1 MSKKYLTGAICFA
14 LTGSLLAAC
23 GREASSPA
31 SGTAMEAGI
40 AAERADTSTE
50 KAGTAS
56 DEAETAAKTGDAALL
71 RQKYA
76 ESLRDLIRLHEF
88 PNGVPADTSFVE
100 GDDFSGNQ
108 FAVCDIDQ
116 DGTEELLISYQDAS
130 MAGMVLYVFQYD
142 AGTDA
147 FTTELAEFP
156 SVRFYSNGYVAADSS
171 HNQGKGGKFLP
182 YTLYRYDQDTDVYE
196 RVAYIDAWEKEML
209 PDGFPEEADVSGSG
223 YVYYISTEDGSGQ
236 AVEPQDVSVYE
247 ALVADT
253 YGGAEEINVEYDAIT
268 WENIEGI
275 SVPEY
280 D

>member
-1 MSKKYLTGAICFA
+1 
-14 LTGSLLAAC
+14 
-23 GREASSPA
+23 
-31 SGTAMEAGI
+31 
-40 AAERADTSTE
+40 
-50 KAGTAS
+50 
-56 DEAETAAKTGDAALL
+56 
-71 RQKYA
+71 
-76 ESLRDLIRLHEF
+76 
-88 PNGVPADTSFVE
+88 
-100 GDDFSGNQ
+100 
-108 FAVCDIDQ
+108 
-116 DGTEELLISYQDAS
+116 

-171 HNQGKGGKFLP
+171 HNQGKGGKFWP
-182 YTLYRYDQDTDVYE
+182 YTIYRYDQDTDVYE

>member
-1 MSKKYLTGAICFA
+1 MFRIDRKPSRRMRRGGFLSCVRDCD
-14 LTGSLLAAC
+14 GSGNCC
-23 GREASSPA
+23 GTCRYFHGKGGDCQRR
-31 SGTAMEAGI
+31 SGDC
-40 AAERADTSTE
+40 RQ
-50 KAGTAS
+50 
-56 DEAETAAKTGDAALL
+56 TGDAALL

-171 HNQGKGGKFLP
+171 HNQGKGGKFWP
-182 YTLYRYDQDTDVYE
+182 YTIYRYDQDTDVYE
-196 RVAYIDAWEKEML
+196 RVAYIDAGRKKC
-209 PDGFPEEADVSGSG
+209 FPTDSRRK
-223 YVYYISTEDGSGQ
+223 
-236 AVEPQDVSVYE
+236 PM
-247 ALVADT
+247 
-253 YGGAEEINVEYDAIT
+253 
-268 WENIEGI
+268 
-275 SVPEY
+275 
-280 D
+280 